1 MAQDA
6 LVMFHDLVSPHVA
19 AGLGV
24 FADAGWR
31 VGLYNTMQ
39 IMGVAWRGAAAAP
52 VGHVAD
58 ADMPAA
64 AGEHLRR
71 FAILSR

>member
-1 MAQDA
+1 MADDA

-19 AGLGV
+19 AGLAV

-39 IMGVAWRGAAAAP
+39 VMGVAWRGAAAP

-58 ADMPAA
+58 RDMPKAK
-64 AGEHLRR
+64 GEHLRG
-71 FAILSR
+71 FAVLSR